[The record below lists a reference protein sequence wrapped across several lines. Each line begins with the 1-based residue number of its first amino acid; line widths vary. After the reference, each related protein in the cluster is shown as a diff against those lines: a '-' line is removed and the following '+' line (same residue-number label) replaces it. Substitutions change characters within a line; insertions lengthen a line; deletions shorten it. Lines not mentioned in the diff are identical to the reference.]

1 MIRFDQV
8 IQSGLKYHHDMA
20 LQLIGS
26 FIQRVYVSKIE
37 LDKQQ
42 HHNSLDLDQMFSNSF
57 IYLLICLCLSSA
69 VFLCE
74 LSIYLI
80 SC

>member
-1 MIRFDQV
+1 
-8 IQSGLKYHHDMA
+8 MA
-20 LQLIGS
+20 LQLIGL
-26 FIQRVYVSKIE
+26 FIQRVYVSQIE

-42 HHNSLDLDQMFSNSF
+42 HHNSLDLDQIFRNSF
-57 IYLLICLCLSSA
+57 IYLLIGLCLSSA
-69 VFLCE
+69 VYLGE